1 MHEQLEDGAGLGE
14 ALVEESVAAAAPSRA
29 SVGVRPDE
37 DRHLRAHHRRPSL
50 LVLVLSQTCALPRG
64 TGPQIIP
71 NTLTSTLDWR
81 ALLVL
86 IISTSIS
93 GNFGF
98 EPCSHGDFL
107 GAILGTGI
115 VREKL
120 GDIILQGEK
129 GAHVLVVPELVD
141 FLTTTLDKDRYL
153 QLEDQ
158 ASQTQ
163 EVYVS
168 LTVDKVALFYE
179 AAGGE
184 KKHRVYGTGSQKSVF
199 YPQSSCSSS
208 TGASSMELQARITQ
222 LENNNKE
229 LQESTLAMQD
239 GER

>member
-1 MHEQLEDGAGLGE
+1 MTETLAFLFSF
-14 ALVEESVAAAAPSRA
+14 LPFPLYSWLC
-29 SVGVRPDE
+29 E

-50 LVLVLSQTCALPRG
+50 LVLVLSQTCALPR
-64 TGPQIIP
+64 
-71 NTLTSTLDWR
+71 
-81 ALLVL
+81 
-86 IISTSIS
+86 
-93 GNFGF
+93 
-98 EPCSHGDFL
+98 
-107 GAILGTGI
+107 GTGI

-163 EVYVS
+163 EGGGEPPV
-168 LTVDKVALFYE
+168 VDKVALFYE

-184 KKHRVYGTGSQKSVF
+184 KKHRVYEIGSQKSVF

-208 TGASSMELQARITQ
+208 TGIS
-222 LENNNKE
+222 
-229 LQESTLAMQD
+229 
-239 GER
+239 